1 MAVKN
6 LFASTHESFKVVCSK
21 DECLAADFSTQEYQ
35 EYLKSLDDSLL
46 RRSEGNEDPFTYFHL
61 RLATKLEDELRGKN
75 SLASIGMS
83 KGETA
88 LYTVMTEIVRTAL
101 LDITCAGESQMQ
113 KAGGGKASDD
123 LMFGLVRSGIV
134 VDLFSAL
141 QARESGASSQGA
153 VELTK
158 KN

>member
-6 LFASTHESFKVVCSK
+6 LFASTSETFKVVSSK
-21 DECLAADFSTQEYQ
+21 DEALAEDFSAEEYAA
-35 EYLKSLDDSLL
+35 YLKDLDETKL
-46 RRSEGNEDPFTYFHL
+46 RRRPENNEPWTIFHL

-75 SLASIGMS
+75 SLASIGMA
-83 KGETA
+83 KGEVA
-88 LYTVMTEIVRTAL
+88 LYTVMTELVRTAL
-101 LDITCAGESQMQ
+101 VDITCGAESLMQ

-123 LMFGLVRSGIV
+123 LMLGLVRSNIV
-134 VDLFSAL
+134 VDLFGAL
-141 QARESGASSQGA
+141 QARESGAAGQGA